1 MCCGRCL
8 ASTAENLQNV
18 EHESQTK
25 QQQRQSQQQQQ
36 QQRQCMMSSDT
47 LIPCF
52 VPSSPAFHVSNP
64 FLHRPNT
71 NTATTTTSFTQ
82 RRRQLGEKRI
92 RARTDVRVK
101 PCTMVIDPTNVGTG
115 YAFLNSLKGVVIGP
129 TVNEIMAAV
138 CGGTVG
144 VMSTIIALEVNR
156 QKVKERKQCPYCHGL
171 GTIPCGVCYSMGN
184 VPSINMVSAQ
194 EPCEPCGQTGY
205 LKCNHVSLVTFLFFI

>member
-1 MCCGRCL
+1 MCNGCCS
-8 ASTAENLQNV
+8 ASTAENFENV
-18 EHESQTK
+18 KHESQTK
-25 QQQRQSQQQQQ
+25 QQQQH
-36 QQRQCMMSSDT
+36 QQRQYMMPSDILT
-47 LIPCF
+47 LCF
-52 VPSSPAFHVSNP
+52 VPSSPAFQVSNP

-71 NTATTTTSFTQ
+71 STATTTSSFTQ
-82 RRRQLGEKRI
+82 RRRQPGDNRV
-92 RARTDVRVK
+92 RVRTDIRVK

-171 GTIPCGVCYSMGN
+171 GTIPCGVCYSIGN

-205 LKCNHVSLVTFLFFI
+205 LKCNHVSLVNFFLFFI